1 MITIKEEP
9 EYIQY
14 AQNVEQ
20 ALSQLEFQLHNSDDP
35 EEVIMHM
42 LAAAT
47 EFYDG
52 DWAWVLEADLVMKV
66 LSPLRWY
73 NRRIVITMPGTFENS
88 QVCDVRSPIAISTAL
103 VTK

>member
-42 LAAAT
+42 LAAAP

-52 DWAWVLEADLVMKV
+52 DWAGDLVMKV